1 MTPIASDPFPEVIL
15 GNANRRFSGVTSTML
30 QVLAHQQ
37 DQAALV
43 VLGAWHLPSTVKRV
57 QFLPLLRKLCSRQA
71 QGRTVVFHAR
81 RNNEMIQG
89 LILRYFARC
98 TVRLLFTSTA
108 QRHHTRFTRW
118 LMTQMDSVIST
129 CNAAAGY
136 LKTPPDK
143 LIPHGIDTERYQPT
157 REPVALPADL
167 VIPARHYIGIFGR
180 VRAQKGVDVLVNAA
194 LPLLARHSDWA
205 LIIVGEIKP
214 AEQPFVNGLKQ
225 QAERAG
231 VLDRVVFTGPRPFEE
246 LPSLFACMSIVTALS
261 RNEGFGL
268 TVLEAMSSARAV
280 IASRAGAWPDI
291 LTPEENGLL
300 VDIGDVS
307 STEAALQRLITDG
320 DLRSRLAANA
330 RQTVLDRFSVETEA
344 QALLSHY
351 RALAQA

>member
-1 MTPIASDPFPEVIL
+1 MTPPANDPFPEVIL

-37 DQAALV
+37 DQASLV
-43 VLGAWHLPSTVKRV
+43 VLGAWHLPSATPRV
-57 QFLPLLRKLCSRQA
+57 QFFTLLRQLRSQQA
-71 QGRTVVFHAR
+71 KGRIVVFHAR

-89 LILRYFARC
+89 LILRFLARC

-108 QRHHTRFTRW
+108 QRHHTQFTRW
-118 LMTQMDSVIST
+118 LMKQMDSVIST
-129 CNAAAGY
+129 CKAAADY
-136 LKTPPDK
+136 LETSPEK
-143 LIPHGIDTERYQPT
+143 LIPHGIDTERYQPAL
-157 REPVALPADL
+157 EPVALPADL
-167 VIPARHYIGIFGR
+167 LTPAQHYIGIFGR
-180 VRAQKGVDVLVNAA
+180 VRVQKGVDVLVNAA
-194 LPLLARHSDWA
+194 LPLLACHRDWA

-246 LPSLFACMSIVTALS
+246 LPRLFACMSIVTALS

-291 LTPEENGLL
+291 LTPEEDGLL
-300 VDIGDVS
+300 VDIGDVP
-307 STEAALQRLITDG
+307 STEAALKRLITDG

-330 RQTVLDRFSVETEA
+330 RQTVLDRYAVETEA
-344 QALLSHY
+344 QTLLDHY

>member
-1 MTPIASDPFPEVIL
+1 
-15 GNANRRFSGVTSTML
+15 
-30 QVLAHQQ
+30 
-37 DQAALV
+37 
-43 VLGAWHLPSTVKRV
+43 
-57 QFLPLLRKLCSRQA
+57 
-71 QGRTVVFHAR
+71 
-81 RNNEMIQG
+81 
-89 LILRYFARC
+89 
-98 TVRLLFTSTA
+98 
-108 QRHHTRFTRW
+108 
-118 LMTQMDSVIST
+118 
-129 CNAAAGY
+129 
-136 LKTPPDK
+136 
-143 LIPHGIDTERYQPT
+143 
-157 REPVALPADL
+157 
-167 VIPARHYIGIFGR
+167 
-180 VRAQKGVDVLVNAA
+180 
-194 LPLLARHSDWA
+194 HSDWA

-231 VLDRVVFTGPRPFEE
+231 VLDRVLFTGPRPFEE